1 LFCLALV
8 ARRCGGHQGQQ
19 QSSPAGNRAAPNQTA
34 TPIADQQQGGAMLYV
49 LPADP
54 ASPLVSLPNLRSRAK
69 RRGYRISYDR
79 NTGAFTLVDSHLRR
93 PIVGLEH
100 VGLPE
105 IANAI
110 EATRRGQ

>member
-1 LFCLALV
+1 
-8 ARRCGGHQGQQ
+8 
-19 QSSPAGNRAAPNQTA
+19 
-34 TPIADQQQGGAMLYV
+34 MLYV

>member
-1 LFCLALV
+1 LPGAAAV
-8 ARRCGGHQGQQ
+8 TKGNSKAARLETGL
-19 QSSPAGNRAAPNQTA
+19 PQTA